1 MHSGGRNIGMFVRGG
16 GAPADVNFVNWYIDG
31 GFNFKGF
38 IPGRNR
44 DVAGIAVAHSSIS
57 KDFSNAQILQG
68 SPGFSSET
76 VLEATYNYSISPWWT
91 LQPDFQ
97 YIWTPSAENGSRDA
111 AVFGV
116 RTVITF

>member
-1 MHSGGRNIGMFVRGG
+1 MFVRAG
-16 GAPADVNFVNWYIDG
+16 GAPADVNFVHWYIDG

-44 DVAGIAVAHSSIS
+44 DVAGIAVSHSSIS
-57 KDFSNAQILQG
+57 KDFSNAQVLQG
-68 SPGFSSET
+68 NPGFSSET

-97 YIWTPSAENGSRDA
+97 YIWNPSAQNGSQDA
-111 AVFGV
+111 AVIGV
-116 RTVITF
+116 RTTISF